1 MLAKQDCFL
10 SVVIPEDGE
19 YTILVRETSY
29 RGADNCRYR
38 LHVGNFPRPTVAYP
52 AGGKRGEQ
60 VKVQFLGDG
69 AGPIERDSHSCR
81 LTRKAV
87 RTSNSSR
94 TSRA

>member
-1 MLAKQDCFL
+1 MI
-10 SVVIPEDGE
+10 IPEDGE

-60 VKVQFLGDG
+60 LKVQFLGD
-69 AGPIERDSHSCR
+69 ATGPIERQITVPADP
-81 LTRKAV
+81 KASADQV
-87 RTSNSSR
+87 RR
-94 TSRA
+94 R